1 MAEWK
6 RDEKSLMDLTDLNPS
21 WTISL
26 NSACSSTTSATI
38 EVNDIQIQ
46 LPNEEKKAAIPSST
60 TQQYSREMDQ
70 DSTRPRDNAHD
81 IHNGNFHYQ
90 RRMGVVQASDSV
102 ASQRIKARVL
112 RKILGEHLLS
122 EKPDIFNKKL

>member
-6 RDEKSLMDLTDLNPS
+6 RDEKSLMDLTDFNPS
-21 WTISL
+21 LTISL
-26 NSACSSTTSATI
+26 NSACSSTSSATI

-60 TQQYSREMDQ
+60 QQYSREMDQ
-70 DSTRPRDNAHD
+70 DSTRPRDNGRD
-81 IHNGNFHYQ
+81 VHNGNFHYQ

-102 ASQRIKARVL
+102 ASQRMKARVL

>member
-6 RDEKSLMDLTDLNPS
+6 RDEKSPMDLTDFNPS
-21 WTISL
+21 LTISL
-26 NSACSSTTSATI
+26 NSACSSTSSATI

-46 LPNEEKKAAIPSST
+46 LPNEEKKAAIISS

-70 DSTRPRDNAHD
+70 DSTRPRDNGSD
-81 IHNGNFHYQ
+81 VHNGNFHYQ

-102 ASQRIKARVL
+102 ASQRMKARVL

>member
-21 WTISL
+21 LTISL

-46 LPNEEKKAAIPSST
+46 IPNEEKKAAIPSST
-60 TQQYSREMDQ
+60 QQYSREMDQ
-70 DSTRPRDNAHD
+70 DLTRPRDNGRD
-81 IHNGNFHYQ
+81 VHNGNFHYQ

-102 ASQRIKARVL
+102 ASQRMKARVL

>member
-1 MAEWK
+1 MAERK

-60 TQQYSREMDQ
+60 AQQYSREMDQ
-70 DSTRPRDNAHD
+70 DSTRPRDNGREV
-81 IHNGNFHYQ
+81 HNGNFHYQ

>member
-6 RDEKSLMDLTDLNPS
+6 RDEKSLMDLTDFNPS
-21 WTISL
+21 LTISL
-26 NSACSSTTSATI
+26 NSACSSTSSATI
-38 EVNDIQIQ
+38 DVNDIQIQ

-60 TQQYSREMDQ
+60 QQYSREMDQ
-70 DSTRPRDNAHD
+70 DSTRPRDNGRD
-81 IHNGNFHYQ
+81 VHNGNFHYQ
-90 RRMGVVQASDSV
+90 RRMGVVHASDSV
-102 ASQRIKARVL
+102 AAQRMKARVL

>member
-21 WTISL
+21 LTISL
-26 NSACSSTTSATI
+26 NSAYSSTTSATI

-46 LPNEEKKAAIPSST
+46 IPNEEKKAAIPSS

-70 DSTRPRDNAHD
+70 DSTRPRDNGRD
-81 IHNGNFHYQ
+81 VHNGNFHYQ

-102 ASQRIKARVL
+102 ASQRMKARVL